1 MPPPRMKCMF
11 DVNVNV
17 KARMLTQTPAAMTP
31 SPTEALAHKVDAR
44 TTGRPPPSDLHYP
57 LQEQLPGLGAAL
69 EVAPGVFW
77 LRMGL
82 PFALNHIN
90 LWLLRDR
97 LPHPSQSG
105 VWQEG
110 WTAVDC
116 GVDNPATRE
125 AWLQV
130 EAHVLQGL
138 PILRVLAT
146 HMHPDHMG
154 LAHWLC
160 ERWQAPLWMSTSEYQ
175 SALLAC
181 HGLSNFGGDPTV
193 QFFNAH
199 GWNKAEDLAVVRS
212 RMGYYPSMVPKV
224 PGSYVRLMSGMHVRI
239 GDRIWQCISGYGHSP
254 EHMALLDDTQQ
265 LMISGDML
273 LPSIS
278 TNVSVYAMEPEGNP
292 LQHFLD
298 SLDKMQQLSD
308 DTLILPSHGR
318 PFQGAAARMAQ
329 LRSHHAERLE
339 ELLLAC
345 TEQALCAHDILPLIF
360 KRALDVHQ
368 TTFAMGEAVAHLNLL
383 WLDGRLSREQD
394 AAGTYRFKTH
404 ALQSSAK
411 PTGD

>member
-1 MPPPRMKCMF
+1 MF

-31 SPTEALAHKVDAR
+31 SPTEALAHKVDAP
-44 TTGRPPPSDLHYP
+44 TTGRPPPSGLHYP

-97 LPHPSQSG
+97 LPHPCQSG

-193 QFFNAH
+193 RFFNAH

-224 PGSYVRLMSGMHVRI
+224 PSSYVRLMSGMHVRI

-278 TNVSVYAMEPEGNP
+278 TNVSVYAMEPDGNP

-298 SLDKMQQLSD
+298 SLDKMQHLSD

-318 PFQGAAARMAQ
+318 PFQGAAARIAQ

-345 TEQALCAHDILPLIF
+345 TEQALCAHDVLPLIF

>member
-1 MPPPRMKCMF
+1 
-11 DVNVNV
+11 
-17 KARMLTQTPAAMTP
+17 MLTQTTPRMPDSPHATPAPESRTAM
-31 SPTEALAHKVDAR
+31 
-44 TTGRPPPSDLHYP
+44 PPLRYP
-57 LQEQLPGLGAAL
+57 LGEHLPQSGTVT

-97 LPHPSQSG
+97 LPHPTQAG
-105 VWQEG
+105 VMQEG

-116 GVDNPATRE
+116 GIDNPATRE
-125 AWLQV
+125 AWEHIETQ
-130 EAHVLQGL
+130 ALQGL
-138 PILRVLAT
+138 PILRVLVT

-181 HGLSNFGGDPTV
+181 SGLSNFGGAPTV
-193 QFFNAH
+193 AFFKAH
-199 GWNKAEDLAVVRS
+199 GWSKPDELTQVQARV
-212 RMGYYPSMVPKV
+212 GYYPSMVPKI
-224 PGSYVRLMSGMHVRI
+224 PNAYVRLMEGARVRI

-254 EHMALLDDTQQ
+254 EHMALLDAQQQ

-292 LQHFLD
+292 LQWFLD
-298 SLDKMQQLSD
+298 SLDKMSQLP
-308 DTLILPSHGR
+308 DTTLVLPSHGR
-318 PFQGAAARMAQ
+318 PFQGAATRIAQ
-329 LRSHHAERLE
+329 LQLHHAERLA

-345 TEQALCAHDILPLIF
+345 HSQACSAYELLPVLF
-360 KRALDVHQ
+360 KRPLDVHQ
-368 TTFAMGEAVAHLNLL
+368 TTFALGEAVAHLNLL
-383 WLDGRLSREQD
+383 WLSGQMHRERGADGVL
-394 AAGTYRFKTH
+394 RFSTN
-404 ALQSSAK
+404 SV
-411 PTGD
+411 

>member
-1 MPPPRMKCMF
+1 MF

-17 KARMLTQTPAAMTP
+17 NLKARMLTQTSAAMT
-31 SPTEALAHKVDAR
+31 SL
-44 TTGRPPPSDLHYP
+44 PSDSLAPPVGPQGSGQPTPRSGLHYP
-57 LQEQLPGLGAAL
+57 MQEQLPELGAAL

-97 LPHPSQSG
+97 LPHPTQSG
-105 VWQEG
+105 VMQEG

-116 GVDNPATRE
+116 GVDNPATRQ
-125 AWLQV
+125 AWEQI
-130 EAHVLQGL
+130 EQTALQGL
-138 PILRVLAT
+138 PILRVLVT

-181 HGLSNFGGDPTV
+181 SGLSNFGGDPTV
-193 QFFNAH
+193 QFFAAH
-199 GWNKAEDLAVVRS
+199 GWDKAEDLAVVKS
-212 RMGYYPSMVPKV
+212 RVGYYPSMVPKV
-224 PGSYVRLMSGMHVRI
+224 PRAYVRLMAGTPVRI
-239 GDRIWQCISGYGHSP
+239 GDRLWQCISGYGHSP
-254 EHMALLDDTQQ
+254 EHMALHDAQGQ
-265 LMISGDML
+265 LLISGDML

-278 TNVSVYAMEPEGNP
+278 TNVSVYAMEPDGNP

-298 SLDKMQQLSD
+298 SLDKMQHLSD
-308 DTLILPSHGR
+308 ETLVLPSHGR
-318 PFQGAAARMAQ
+318 PFQGAAARIAQ
-329 LRSHHAERLE
+329 LRSHHAERLD
-339 ELLLAC
+339 ELVLAC
-345 TEQALCAHDILPLIF
+345 STQALCAHDALPLIF
-360 KRALDVHQ
+360 KRTLDVHQ

-383 WLDGRLSREQD
+383 WLEGRLSREQD
-394 AAGTYRFKTH
+394 ATGIYRFKSR
-404 ALQSSAK
+404 APQSSAK

>member
-31 SPTEALAHKVDAR
+31 SPTEALAHKVDAP
-44 TTGRPPPSDLHYP
+44 TTGRPPPSGLHYP

-193 QFFNAH
+193 RFFNAH

-345 TEQALCAHDILPLIF
+345 TEQALCAHDVLPLIF

>member
-1 MPPPRMKCMF
+1 MF

-31 SPTEALAHKVDAR
+31 SPTEALAHKVDAP
-44 TTGRPPPSDLHYP
+44 TTGRPPPSGLHYP

-193 QFFNAH
+193 RFFNAH

-278 TNVSVYAMEPEGNP
+278 TNVSVYAMEPDGNP

-318 PFQGAAARMAQ
+318 PFQGAAARIAQ

-345 TEQALCAHDILPLIF
+345 TEQALCAHDVLPLIF

>member
-1 MPPPRMKCMF
+1 MF

-31 SPTEALAHKVDAR
+31 SPTEALAHKVDAPK
-44 TTGRPPPSDLHYP
+44 TGHSPPSGLHYP

-90 LWLLRDR
+90 LWLLHDR
-97 LPHPSQSG
+97 LPHPNQSG

-125 AWLQV
+125 AWLHV
-130 EAHVLQGL
+130 EAQVLQGL

-193 QFFNAH
+193 RFFNAH
-199 GWNKAEDLAVVRS
+199 GWNKAEDLAVVKS

-239 GDRIWQCISGYGHSP
+239 GNRIWQCISGYGHSP

-278 TNVSVYAMEPEGNP
+278 TNVSVYAMEPDGNP

-298 SLDKMQQLSD
+298 SLDKMQHLSD

-318 PFQGAAARMAQ
+318 PFQGAAARIAQ

-345 TEQALCAHDILPLIF
+345 TEQALCAHDVLPLIF

-394 AAGTYRFKTH
+394 AAGTYRFKTL